1 MTTNSDLPST
11 AANHVSSML
20 TLAKQKHEEAMA
32 MIGIPDANAIARL
45 RQVLQLLEEVELLAE
60 DAGSYVENDAMLVA
74 LKELQQQQASI
85 KLAIER
91 LEKLSKHSPWVSPWP
106 WIVAMALWCFCKTYA
121 DVAYAAHHVIDMHQ
135 GWAGG
140 ATGGRLQ
147 RLWARRSRSQPVR

>member
-1 MTTNSDLPST
+1 
-11 AANHVSSML
+11 
-20 TLAKQKHEEAMA
+20 MA
-32 MIGIPDANAIARL
+32 MVGTPDANAIPRL

-106 WIVAMALWCFCKTYA
+106 WIVLLVLVGLIIIWSFK
-121 DVAYAAHHVIDMHQ
+121 
-135 GWAGG
+135 
-140 ATGGRLQ
+140 
-147 RLWARRSRSQPVR
+147 